1 MMTTGISS
9 NSNNREPW
17 LKHIY
22 RQPKTFGYAFA
33 YAILFDVT
41 INGIDITFLKV
52 EPSLYK
58 CAVLGIFNKGYI

>member
-22 RQPKTFGYAFA
+22 MQPKTFSYAFA
-33 YAILFDVT
+33 YAIMFDVT
-41 INGIDITFLKV
+41 INGIDISNLT
-52 EPSLYK
+52 
-58 CAVLGIFNKGYI
+58 A